1 MNAANWIL
9 DSGAPDDKIALL
21 SRRKSYTYSE
31 LRQGVGQV
39 AGYLSRTGVRK
50 GDRVALMADNSFFWV
65 TAYLGTILAGCVA
78 VPLPPR
84 IDAAQGGHILRTTE
98 CALGFVQKEYAESF
112 RSLAH
117 SGLEIVVGETEQVA
131 PGLRAQAGESDE
143 LLATDGVRSAHACD
157 MDDAVDL
164 AVLMFTSG
172 STGKPRGVMVSH
184 RNILANTSSII
195 EYLGLSAEDRMM
207 AVLPFH
213 YCFGT
218 SLLHTHLRVGGSLTI
233 ETQFTFPNRVLK
245 YMQETR
251 CTGFAGVPSIYQIL
265 LRRSNLRGMEF
276 PHLRHV
282 QQAGGRLPDVFISEL
297 RAALPATRIFVMYGQ
312 TEATA
317 RLSYLPPGMLD
328 TKLGSIGKG
337 IPGVKLEVLDEEDR
351 PVPPG
356 TVGEIVAQGQ
366 NITLGYWNAPSET
379 EQSFRRGKLY
389 TGDLAR
395 VDEDGYIFVVDRA
408 KDFLKCGGQRVSC
421 REIESKILQFQ
432 GLVEAAVIGQD
443 DDTLGEAVRLYAVHP
458 EGDAVRAP
466 LEQFCTENLPQHL
479 VPRAIVFLDELPK
492 NSSGKLDKLALKHQF
507 RAQIESE
514 GRG

>member
-1 MNAANWIL
+1 MNVASWIL
-9 DSGAPDDKIALL
+9 DNGAPGEKVALL
-21 SRRKSYTYSE
+21 SRRSSYTYSE
-31 LRQGVGQV
+31 LRQGVDQV
-39 AGYLSRTGVRK
+39 AAYLVQAGLRK

-65 TAYLGTILAGCVA
+65 TAYLGTILAGGVA

-84 IDAAQGGHILRTTE
+84 IDAAQGSHILGTTG
-98 CALGFVQKEYAESF
+98 CVLGFVQSEYAEGF
-112 RSLAH
+112 RSLAQD
-117 SGLEIVVGETEQVA
+117 GLEVV
-131 PGLRAQAGESDE
+131 AGEAGQAAAASHALAGSGEGLAASD
-143 LLATDGVRSAHACD
+143 VPSIQACD
-157 MDDAVDL
+157 VDDAVDL

-195 EYLGLSAEDRMM
+195 EYVGLSAEDRMM

-218 SLLHTHLRVGGSLTI
+218 SLLHTHLRVGGSLAI

-265 LRRSNLRGMEF
+265 LRRSNLKGMEF

-297 RAALPATRIFVMYGQ
+297 RSALPAARIFVMYGQ

-317 RLSYLPPGMLD
+317 RLSYLPPEMLD
-328 TKLGSIGKG
+328 TKLGSIGMG
-337 IPGVKLEVLDEEDR
+337 IPGVKLEVLDEEGK
-351 PVPPG
+351 PVPLG

-379 EQSFRRGKLY
+379 EQSFRRNKLY

-421 REIESKILQFQ
+421 REIESKVLQFQ
-432 GLVEAAVIGQD
+432 GLVEAAVIGQE
-443 DDTLGEAVRLYAVHP
+443 DDTLGEAVRLYVVHP
-458 EGDAVRAP
+458 RGDAVRAP
-466 LEQFCTENLPQHL
+466 LEQFCTESLPPHL
-479 VPRAIVFLDELPK
+479 VPRAVVFLDELPK
-492 NSSGKLDKLALKHQF
+492 NSSGKLDKMALKREY
-507 RAQIESE
+507 RAQLESE
-514 GRG
+514 GRA

>member
-1 MNAANWIL
+1 MNIASWIL
-9 DSGAPDDKIALL
+9 DNGAPGEKVALL
-21 SRRKSYTYSE
+21 SRRGSYTYSE

-39 AGYLSRTGVRK
+39 ADYLSRAGVQK

-78 VPLPPR
+78 VPLPPG
-84 IDAAQGGHILRTTE
+84 IDAAQGSHILATTG
-98 CALGFVQKEYAESF
+98 CVLGFVQKEHAESF
-112 RSLAH
+112 RFLAH
-117 SGLEIVVGETEQVA
+117 SGLEMVVGEKEQVA
-131 PGLRAQAGESDE
+131 PGLHARTAESDE
-143 LLATDGVRSAHACD
+143 PLPTGGVRSLQACD
-157 MDDAVDL
+157 VDDAVDL

-195 EYLGLSAEDRMM
+195 EYVELSAEDRMM

-218 SLLHTHLRVGGSLTI
+218 SLLHTHLRVGGSLAI

-245 YMQETR
+245 YMQDTR

-265 LRRSNLRGMEF
+265 LRRSNLKGMEF

-317 RLSYLPPGMLD
+317 RLSYLPPDMLD

-337 IPGVKLEVLDEEDR
+337 IPGVKLEVLDEEGK
-351 PVPPG
+351 PVPLG

-379 EQSFRRGKLY
+379 EQSFRCGKLY

-432 GLVEAAVIGQD
+432 GLVEAAVIGQE
-443 DDTLGEAVRLYAVHP
+443 DDTLGEAVRLYVVHP
-458 EGDAVRAP
+458 RGDAVRAP
-466 LEQFCTENLPQHL
+466 LEQFCTESLPPHL

-492 NSSGKLDKLALKHQF
+492 NSSGKLDKMALKREY
-507 RAQIESE
+507 RAQLESE